1 MNLDRDWKDEAAQ
14 MLDIYT
20 DEAKR
25 LAVVSRKYPSLKND
39 AKEQAL
45 INAGKA
51 ASLREL
57 LKKFG
62 TKQ

>member
-14 MLDIYT
+14 MLDSYT

-25 LAVVSRKYPSLKND
+25 LAAESNRFPSENV
-39 AKEQAL
+39 KEQAL

-62 TKQ
+62 EKP